1 MDDPV
6 HHGIV
11 GEESDDLHR
20 GAALDTGQGIHLKDF
35 SDHLCPAAAGDPRAL
50 LLNDDGWMLVHLCLA
65 HLAPVSI
72 GVQAEVTEGDLPL
85 IGNMGSHPG
94 DELQVVHAL
103 HHLLDD
109 RSEEPVVLLEAVFI
123 LRKEPGK
130 VMEEHAVENGAL
142 RMSRPVDSCHGRNN
156 DTINRPGVS
165 RNLNNKG

>member
-1 MDDPV
+1 MRGRRSFCHKGQLEVMDDPV

-94 DELQVVHAL
+94 DELQVV
-103 HHLLDD
+103 
-109 RSEEPVVLLEAVFI
+109 PGGC
-123 LRKEPGK
+123 PGK
-130 VMEEHAVENGAL
+130 KRDDGTFPQSL
-142 RMSRPVDSCHGRNN
+142 CLPRLPGGGGGRGN
-156 DTINRPGVS
+156 
-165 RNLNNKG
+165 